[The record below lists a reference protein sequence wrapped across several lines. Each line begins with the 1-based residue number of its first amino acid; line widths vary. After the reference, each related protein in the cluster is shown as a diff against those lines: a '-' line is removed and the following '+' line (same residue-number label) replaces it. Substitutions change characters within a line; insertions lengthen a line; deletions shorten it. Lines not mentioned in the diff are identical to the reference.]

1 MSNRPVLL
9 SSTRPAQVDILGPLR
24 VRPNVRTSC
33 PWPAEPSRTKDG
45 PLKPAFPK
53 VASTCPSIR
62 CGFVTNLSAQH
73 TRRGASVQII
83 CMQAPNRGR
92 GGWGRMFTCPH
103 RCVEPPH
110 HHQHLGAEAGGVRA
124 VQCSRASE
132 HLVPQIQSHRRSDLH
147 AGQAEAEPITYIAGR
162 WLASDKD
169 SARAR
174 GSDSDGFSRRRRRRK
189 RNLKRV
195 DGMEFIH
202 HPYKPSS
209 FF

>member
-1 MSNRPVLL
+1 
-9 SSTRPAQVDILGPLR
+9 
-24 VRPNVRTSC
+24 
-33 PWPAEPSRTKDG
+33 
-45 PLKPAFPK
+45 
-53 VASTCPSIR
+53 
-62 CGFVTNLSAQH
+62 
-73 TRRGASVQII
+73 
-83 CMQAPNRGR
+83 
-92 GGWGRMFTCPH
+92 
-103 RCVEPPH
+103 
-110 HHQHLGAEAGGVRA
+110 

-195 DGMEFIH
+195 DGMEWNGIH
-202 HPYKPSS
+202 SPSIQTIVLFLMRKSSGITDFFFFFTLPPQPEACRPAMQRSICIYS
-209 FF
+209 FLFTSCFF